1 LPITGPEALSF
12 AEATDK
18 IATAIGKRL
27 TFQPISDEEAR
38 RRYAARGPSEAETE
52 AHVALWRAIREGR
65 LATVTH
71 TLERVRSMDD
81 RERRSFWRMRVEAGW
96 NGACRVSQR
105 HWIK

>member
-1 LPITGPEALSF
+1 MPITGPEALSF

-71 TLERVRSMDD
+71 TLERVLGRKPITLDQWTI
-81 RERRSFWRMRVEAGW
+81 ENAAAFG
-96 NGACRVSQR
+96 G
-105 HWIK
+105 